1 MAFCKF
7 VLPPL
12 KVLFVGSVNSI
23 ILENFSPPLKV
34 LFVVGFVNGIVV
46 EDVVLIPK
54 RLKMVHTDIQILIS
68 FGSFENGFQFLC
80 IVERAL

>member
-1 MAFCKF
+1 
-7 VLPPL
+7 
-12 KVLFVGSVNSI
+12 
-23 ILENFSPPLKV
+23 
-34 LFVVGFVNGIVV
+34 VNGIVV

-54 RLKMVHTDIQILIS
+54 RLKTVHTDIQILIL